1 MAAAALS
8 CEAFADAVKLAAWL
22 GPGRELTASGV
33 LRPAIAVQACQALGI
48 PLASGKLRSA
58 MDVPELERAWTVALA
73 AGLVLVAA
81 NRASTA
87 PVAAGI
93 AAAAVEARQLEP
105 GLAGQVILAW
115 LCAASEQ
122 LGFPDDICGECLTL
136 LVELAKAGSP
146 VEMAEVIAAVLSEA
160 ADDPEHP
167 EADVCPDCGQRH
179 AISLSEVPGLGIAI
193 GLRGDELVEH
203 ARATID
209 ILKEFGAV
217 STGPGRLP
225 EGTVALTAL
234 GQLLA
239 WSALES
245 ISPAA
250 DETAAELVEIVAAY
264 PPPVALAASALWLAA
279 RTPPGAAR
287 ELLGFAASVDG
298 GLFRAVALTIARQLG
313 PEALPAW
320 REFAVR
326 AGFGAY
332 ARQHL
337 AAQGEEVEPD
347 GRDEAWLLVDSIVAA
362 DDEIPGLAGPAFAGA
377 FRAMG
382 GEATP
387 ELLADLHACGHPNA
401 AQVAALFAPGPG
413 AG

>member
-1 MAAAALS
+1 
-8 CEAFADAVKLAAWL
+8 
-22 GPGRELTASGV
+22 
-33 LRPAIAVQACQALGI
+33 
-48 PLASGKLRSA
+48 
-58 MDVPELERAWTVALA
+58 
-73 AGLVLVAA
+73 
-81 NRASTA
+81 
-87 PVAAGI
+87 
-93 AAAAVEARQLEP
+93 
-105 GLAGQVILAW
+105 
-115 LCAASEQ
+115 
-122 LGFPDDICGECLTL
+122 
-136 LVELAKAGSP
+136 
-146 VEMAEVIAAVLSEA
+146 
-160 ADDPEHP
+160 
-167 EADVCPDCGQRH
+167 
-179 AISLSEVPGLGIAI
+179 
-193 GLRGDELVEH
+193 LRGDELVEH

-337 AAQGEEVEPD
+337 AAQGEKVEPD

-387 ELLADLHACGHPNA
+387 ELLADLQACGHPNA